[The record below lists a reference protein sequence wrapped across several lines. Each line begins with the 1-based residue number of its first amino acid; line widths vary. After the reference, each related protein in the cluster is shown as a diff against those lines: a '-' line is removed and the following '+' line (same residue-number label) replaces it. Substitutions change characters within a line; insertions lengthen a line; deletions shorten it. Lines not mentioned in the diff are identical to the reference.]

1 MRTKPVVAK
10 LNLVIV
16 AAAAGGLLWIEH
28 AQRIRIELP
37 APAEIA
43 ARDATICPENESVPF
58 SPDCMTFIQG
68 AARPD
73 VRPPVGAP
81 AATSADSPE
90 LP

>member
-1 MRTKPVVAK
+1 MRTKRVVAK

-43 ARDATICPENESVPF
+43 ARDAAICPENESVPF
-58 SPDCMTFIQG
+58 SADCMTFIQG
-68 AARPD
+68 AAGPATRP
-73 VRPPVGAP
+73 RVGAVDGAP
-81 AATSADSPE
+81 ADSPE

>member
-1 MRTKPVVAK
+1 MRTKRVASR
-10 LNLVIV
+10 LNLVVV

-28 AQRIRIELP
+28 AQRIRIDLP
-37 APAEIA
+37 PPAEIA
-43 ARDATICPENESVPF
+43 ARDGAICPENESVPF

-68 AARPD
+68 AAGPALRT
-73 VRPPVGAP
+73 PVGAP

>member
-1 MRTKPVVAK
+1 MRTKRVVAK

-43 ARDATICPENESVPF
+43 ARDAAICPENESVPF
-58 SPDCMTFIQG
+58 SADCMTFIQG
-68 AARPD
+68 AAGPTTRP
-73 VRPPVGAP
+73 RVGAVDGAP
-81 AATSADSPE
+81 ADSPE